1 MMAYVTLFLITILI
15 MVSKTTPLY
24 CSDVQSPA
32 SGTHITDLS
41 QVTTLQ
47 YCIIN
52 NCTIMRID
60 TGQQL
65 DIVYTTENLLIV
77 TPVGVHTSMVIG
89 KIDDEM
95 PCLKYHNT
103 TA

>member
-1 MMAYVTLFLITILI
+1 MASEATL
-15 MVSKTTPLY
+15 LY
-24 CSDVQSPA
+24 CSDLQSPA
-32 SGTHITDLS
+32 SGSHITDLP

-52 NCTIMRID
+52 NCTIIRID
-60 TGQQL
+60 IGQQL
-65 DIVYTTENLLIV
+65 DIFYTTENLLIV
-77 TPVGVHTSMVIG
+77 TLVGVHTSMVIG